1 MSRHTLNTLKITDYR
16 RLRTSDIEDRPCDTG
31 LKHVE
36 TLSRQKYQLDTFY
49 DKAWRRTIVPHTHS
63 VIERYRMY
71 QNPSSKDLG
80 GSCGPS
86 CRLE

>member
-1 MSRHTLNTLKITDYR
+1 MSCHTLNTLKITDYI
-16 RLRTSDIEDRPCDTG
+16 RLSTSKIEDRPCDTG

-36 TLSRQKYQLDTFY
+36 TLSRQMYQLDTFY
-49 DKAWRRTIVPHTHS
+49 YKACRWTIVTYTHS

-71 QNPSSKDLG
+71 QKPSAKDLG